1 MQPKL
6 NWKIIF
12 DHKIAMRIGV
22 FILLNLVF
30 ATFMLRADE
39 VLPVLRVGADVYS
52 NVTVTAVTPTD
63 IYFTSEKGM
72 GNAKL
77 KNLDPTLQKHF
88 KFDPAKVAAADAA
101 EKKQMVVQSQAAIAA
116 ANQPIDPAK
125 AQAMM
130 DDAIAH
136 VKAIVNQP
144 VRALP
149 RAANMDVTVYSPG
162 WFHPGAQ
169 EPEYVDIDIRATQD
183 LQYGQHAYVTSDLNP
198 GVAFVGSQVEFNA
211 NTKYFYEDRSLPKAR
226 LTEDEM
232 LEINRL
238 YRVIAKCRAA
248 LDPANKPEAPPE
260 MLSMSFLSLHKR
272 ELMIGGAVLLVLLVG
287 IRFLTRGRP

>member
-1 MQPKL
+1 
-6 NWKIIF
+6 
-12 DHKIAMRIGV
+12 MRFGV
-22 FILLNLVF
+22 FIRLNLFF
-30 ATFMLRADE
+30 ATFILQADE
-39 VLPVLRVGADVYS
+39 VLPMLRVGTDVYS
-52 NVTVTAVTPTD
+52 NVTITAVTPTD

-77 KNLDPTLQKHF
+77 KNLDPALQQHF
-88 KFDPAKVAAADAA
+88 KFDAAKVAAADAA
-101 EKKQMVVQSQAAIAA
+101 EKKEMAAKSQAAIAA

-125 AQAMM
+125 AKAMM

-149 RAANMDVTVYSPG
+149 RTADMDVSVYGPG
-162 WFHPGAQ
+162 WFHPGAE

-183 LQYGQHAYVTSDLNP
+183 LQYSKHPFVTSDLNP

-211 NTKYFYEDRSLPKAR
+211 NTKFFYEDRSLPKAR

-238 YRVIAKCRAA
+238 YRTIAKCRSA

-260 MLSMSFLSLHKR
+260 MLSMAFLSLHKR

-287 IRFLTRGRP
+287 IRFLTRGRAA